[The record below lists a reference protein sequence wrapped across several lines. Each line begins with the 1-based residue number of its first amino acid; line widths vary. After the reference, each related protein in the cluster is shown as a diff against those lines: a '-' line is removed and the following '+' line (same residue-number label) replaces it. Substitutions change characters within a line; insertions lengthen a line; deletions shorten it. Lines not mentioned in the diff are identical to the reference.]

1 MSKREPPLIL
11 NLDDIDA
18 KRRLMSK
25 IQRLTGLWEI
35 TLQPRRRTRTL
46 NQNAYYFAA
55 FVTPFREWLNENW
68 GESFDLDQA
77 HTQLKIAVLGMDEK
91 VNKQTGEIIELVPTS
106 RFKDTA
112 EFSDY
117 LEKAAEFLARNC
129 QIVVLPS
136 ELFSDDSKRKL
147 AHKPKIKGDENHG

>member
-1 MSKREPPLIL
+1 
-11 NLDDIDA
+11 
-18 KRRLMSK
+18 MSK
-25 IQRLTGLWEI
+25 IQKLTGLYEI
-35 TLQPRRRTRTL
+35 TLQPRRRTRSL

-68 GESFDLDQA
+68 GESFDTDQA

-91 VNKQTGEIIELVPTS
+91 VNTKTGDVIELVPTS

-117 LEKAAEFLARNC
+117 LEQAAEFLARSC
-129 QIVVLPS
+129 GIVVLPS
-136 ELFSDDSKRKL
+136 ELFYDDSKRVS
-147 AHKPKIKGDENHG
+147 AHKPKR

>member
-77 HTQLKIAVLGMDEK
+77 HTQLKIAVLGMEEK
-91 VNKQTGEIIELVPTS
+91 VNKNTGEIIELVPTS
-106 RFKDTA
+106 RFKDTV

-129 QIVVLPS
+129 QIAVLPS

-147 AHKPKIKGDENHG
+147 AHKTNHKGE

>member
-11 NLDDIDA
+11 NLDDIDT

-55 FVTPFREWLNENW
+55 FVTPFREWINENW

-91 VNKQTGEIIELVPTS
+91 VNTQTGEIIELVPTS

-117 LEKAAEFLARNC
+117 LEKAAEFLARTCN
-129 QIVVLPS
+129 IVVLPS

-147 AHKPKIKGDENHG
+147 AHNTNHKGE